1 MKHLYVNGELVGSTD
16 KIIVTDTDIVGQGS
30 NSFALKRFNFSDNTY
45 EIKDDKGN
53 IIEPDIDE
61 LTELKRQNKNL
72 EQSLA
77 DTNAMMLE
85 LMESILV

>member
-1 MKHLYVNGELVGSTD
+1 MTFEEVKQELIDSGKDPDDFNIEIKENTVKISPKKLDD
-16 KIIVTDTDIVGQGS
+16 KLQNAKTKIVGLQQE
-30 NSFALKRFNFSDNTY
+30 N
-45 EIKDDKGN
+45 
-53 IIEPDIDE
+53 
-61 LTELKRQNKNL
+61 QQL